1 MVDVLN
7 ILIQGQS
14 CESRQGE
21 SILDALVRAGVA
33 LSAPCGGRGIC
44 GKCRLTLSEGSVRL
58 AENGAEVKTGDSFC
72 ACRAQALSDVIVSLP
87 DDAADFSAS
96 PLADMQ
102 TGKEHLHA
110 GKIGRA
116 GIGIDIG
123 TTTVQA
129 QLVDL
134 DTGETL
140 QTFSALNN
148 QRSFGADVMS
158 RIGAAREGKTRELFT
173 AINSQIEEILNQCID
188 KWSLTEIE
196 QCAVGGNTTM
206 LHLFAG
212 VDPSA
217 MGEAPYTP
225 VFLEERHFEGRELSL
240 SARHI
245 TLLPGISAFVGA
257 DIVSGLALIDIMNR
271 NEDSLFADIGTNGEI
286 AVWKNSEKRLLC
298 SSTAAGPCFEG
309 AEISCGMGAE
319 AGAINRISFKKE
331 TQSTDWFQSGTLC
344 NTTLFYTT
352 LGNAKARGICG
363 AGLIDA
369 ISVMKKLNVIDETGV
384 LADKYAPEGFPIT
397 EGIFI
402 TQKDV
407 RQFQLAKAAIFSG
420 IKILCKTAG
429 LEPENVGTAYIAGG
443 LGFFINLENAENI
456 GLVSGGLA
464 KKAAV
469 CGNTS
474 LKGAV
479 KCLTDSSFLS
489 RCREI
494 ISHSGAVD
502 LALNEDFSETF
513 MENMGFF

>member
-44 GKCRLTLSEGSVRL
+44 GKCRLTLLEGSVRL

-72 ACRAQALSDVIVSLP
+72 ACRAQVLSDVTVSLP
-87 DDAADFSAS
+87 DDAADFSVS

-173 AINSQIEEILNQCID
+173 AINSQIEEILRQCISN
-188 KWSLTEIE
+188 WNLSCIE
-196 QCAVGGNTTM
+196 KCAVSGNTTM

-217 MGEAPYTP
+217 IGEAPYTP

-286 AVWKNSEKRLLC
+286 AVWKNREKRLLC
-298 SSTAAGPCFEG
+298 CSTAAGPCFEG

-331 TQSTDWFQSGTLC
+331 TPS
-344 NTTLFYTT
+344 LFYTT
-352 LGNAKARGICG
+352 LGNVKARGICG

-369 ISVMKKLNVIDETGV
+369 ISVMKNLDVIDETGA
-384 LADKYAPEGFPIT
+384 LADEYASEGFPIT

-429 LEPENVGTAYIAGG
+429 LEPENVGAAYIAGG

-456 GLVSGGLA
+456 GLISGGLA
-464 KKAAV
+464 KKTAV